1 MDFIEGLPASGS
13 TNCILVVIDKFT
25 KLAHFLP
32 LKHPYTALSVA
43 KAFLNQVYKLHGL
56 SESII
61 SDRDPIFA
69 STLWKELFALAR
81 VQLRFSTAYHPR
93 SNGQTKRVN
102 QCLKTFLRCFVS
114 SCPKEWLT
122 FLTLAEFWYNT
133 SYHTIIGC
141 SPFEAMYGR
150 SPRTFGLSAVS
161 NSFAV
166 GMNQWLP
173 DRQAMTALVKQQL
186 NRAVLRMKFQ
196 ADKNRSERH
205 FDARDWVFLKLQPYV
220 QSSLAPRAN
229 QKLAF
234 KFFGPFQILQ
244 KIGQVAY
251 KLALPE
257 SSSLHPVFHV
267 SQL

>member
-1 MDFIEGLPASGS
+1 
-13 TNCILVVIDKFT
+13 
-25 KLAHFLP
+25 
-32 LKHPYTALSVA
+32 
-43 KAFLNQVYKLHGL
+43 
-56 SESII
+56 
-61 SDRDPIFA
+61 
-69 STLWKELFALAR
+69 
-81 VQLRFSTAYHPR
+81 
-93 SNGQTKRVN
+93 
-102 QCLKTFLRCFVS
+102 
-114 SCPKEWLT
+114 
-122 FLTLAEFWYNT
+122 
-133 SYHTIIGC
+133 
-141 SPFEAMYGR
+141 MYGR